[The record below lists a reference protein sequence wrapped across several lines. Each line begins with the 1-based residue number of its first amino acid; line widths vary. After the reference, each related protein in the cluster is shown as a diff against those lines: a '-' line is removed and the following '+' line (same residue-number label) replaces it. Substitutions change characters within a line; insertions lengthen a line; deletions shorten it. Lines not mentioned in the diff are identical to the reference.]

1 VGAQGARV
9 CLVSLAA
16 HRRCPAQQ
24 WVLPATLTSGPW
36 CARTGCRVRRGVVRP
51 AEVRIMRTKHA
62 TKLYRLAAAAARS
75 APPSALCA
83 PWPSA
88 LLGWPWHQCTRCCA
102 RWCTPNEAVAGAVRA
117 WQRGALSGLSV
128 RPCCSTMRQR
138 ATWSPAPAARERFS
152 ICRARARKLWPCATP
167 SLDHSGVAHH
177 CDASSLLHSVCAT
190 VCCWRFSPAWA
201 TVCSTQQHT
210 SVVLAVAFN
219 EHRGHRGRGRPAP
232 RTPRPSRRTGRS
244 ARTPGR
250 RAARRHSPAQAPPAA
265 SGCLWRLRRP
275 GWPACA

>member
-1 VGAQGARV
+1 
-9 CLVSLAA
+9 
-16 HRRCPAQQ
+16 
-24 WVLPATLTSGPW
+24 
-36 CARTGCRVRRGVVRP
+36 
-51 AEVRIMRTKHA
+51 MRTKHA

-152 ICRARARKLWPCATP
+152 ICHARARVMAVRHSITG
-167 SLDHSGVAHH
+167 SLGGR
-177 CDASSLLHSVCAT
+177 ASL
-190 VCCWRFSPAWA
+190 RRQQP
-201 TVCSTQQHT
+201 STQRLRHCLL
-210 SVVLAVAFN
+210 LAVLS
-219 EHRGHRGRGRPAP
+219 RMGHCVFHPAAHQCGP
-232 RTPRPSRRTGRS
+232 GSRIRS
-244 ARTPGR
+244 AQG
-250 RAARRHSPAQAPPAA
+250 AQ
-265 SGCLWRLRRP
+265 GE
-275 GWPACA
+275 GQTCAQDTQAFP